1 MDWFKGKSSPETMGF
16 LPSNIGFSGS
26 NFPIIKNSVSWWFQ
40 PSHLEKK
47 KWMMIPNVR
56 MTNND

>member
-1 MDWFKGKSSPETMGF
+1 MSMDWFKGKSSPETMGF
-16 LPSNIGFSGS
+16 FPSNIGFSGS

-47 KWMMIPNVR
+47 V
-56 MTNND
+56 DDDSQCADD